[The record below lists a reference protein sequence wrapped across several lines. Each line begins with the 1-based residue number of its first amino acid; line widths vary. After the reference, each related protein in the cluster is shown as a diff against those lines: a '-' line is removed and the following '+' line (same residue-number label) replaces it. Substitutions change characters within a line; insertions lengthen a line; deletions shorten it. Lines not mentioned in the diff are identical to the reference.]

1 MSKTNEIVRKVI
13 VKNYIEKHENSL
25 MKKDLA
31 ERMDVSKSY
40 LTELFRVDSKT
51 VVDFDVIESYC
62 KATNEKVI
70 TMLGSVLEEL
80 LKQ

>member
-40 LTELFRVDSKT
+40 LTELF
-51 VVDFDVIESYC
+51 Y
-62 KATNEKVI
+62 
-70 TMLGSVLEEL
+70 
-80 LKQ
+80 